1 MRNSR
6 SKVSDARR
14 FSVLQE
20 DLSICYFCGGRA
32 TDKHEI
38 FCGTANRQKSKDYGL
53 VVGLCR
59 AHHEIVHRYPK
70 GECNRI
76 LRIDGQMKFEETHSR
91 EEFIAKFGKSYL

>member
-6 SKVSDARR
+6 SNISDARR

-20 DLSICYFCGGRA
+20 DLNVCYFCHGMA
-32 TDKHEI
+32 TDKHEV
-38 FCGTANRQKSKDYGL
+38 FCGTANRQKSKNHGL

-59 AHHEIVHRYPK
+59 MHHDIVHHFPK

-76 LRIDGQMKFEETHSR
+76 LHIEGQLKYEESHSR
-91 EEFIAKFGKSYL
+91 EEFIKEFGRSYL